1 METIDKLLETT
12 SGILKLEP
20 NYVSR
25 YYMDHARLGLGE
37 NPGDTYNTEVN
48 RWIPER
54 WIASTAQA
62 AHPNPAPGEGLS
74 FLDVPGKPITLKDAI
89 AVRPEAILGPALAE
103 RYAPMFPVLNKIL
116 DPHHPIV
123 FHFHA
128 RDEDVQNFPQSG
140 YPLYSSGEPSY
151 PWTRAVGGEDRGN

>member
-1 METIDKLLETT
+1 MIETIDKVLENT
-12 SGILKLEP
+12 SGILKLTP
-20 NYVSR
+20 NYVTR

-37 NPGDTYNTEVN
+37 NPGDTYNAEVN

-89 AVRPEAILGPALAE
+89 AARPEAILGP
-103 RYAPMFPVLNKIL
+103 
-116 DPHHPIV
+116 DPNT
-123 FHFHA
+123 A
-128 RDEDVQNFPQSG
+128 
-140 YPLYSSGEPSY
+140 
-151 PWTRAVGGEDRGN
+151 